1 MIKKILIWI
10 VIIILLISFSIYI
23 YLQTPIFWIQS
34 FSWERLERIKKSPN
48 FKNWKFENLEPVKPV
63 EIKWWFLKVLY
74 KFIFPEDDGS
84 IPDKEIPT
92 KKTDLKN
99 ISLKENVLVWFWHSS
114 YFLQIDGKKFLIDPV
129 FSNRASPVPWFNKPF
144 VGTNI
149 YKAEE
154 MPEIDFLIITHDHYD
169 HLDYETILKLKP
181 KIKKVFTPLWVWGH
195 FERWWYDMTIVSEKD
210 WWEEEIIWENSKITF
225 TTSRHFSW
233 RSFNRNNTL
242 WWSYVLEI
250 NWKKIFIGWDSGY
263 WKHFKEIWEKYWPF
277 DFAFLENWQYNE
289 SWPEHHSMPEQVVQE
304 AKELNT
310 KNMIPVHS
318 WKFRL
323 SNHKWYEPLEKISEL
338 SKTESYN
345 LLTPMIWEKVDL
357 DAKEF
362 KFEKWWKK
370 VK

>member
-1 MIKKILIWI
+1 
-10 VIIILLISFSIYI
+10 
-23 YLQTPIFWIQS
+23 
-34 FSWERLERIKKSPN
+34 
-48 FKNWKFENLEPVKPV
+48 
-63 EIKWWFLKVLY
+63 
-74 KFIFPEDDGS
+74 
-84 IPDKEIPT
+84 
-92 KKTDLKN
+92 
-99 ISLKENVLVWFWHSS
+99 
-114 YFLQIDGKKFLIDPV
+114 FLIDPV
-129 FSNRASPVPWFNKPF
+129 FSNRASPVPGFNKPF
-144 VGTNI
+144 AGTNI

-181 KIKKVFTPLWVWGH
+181 KIKKVFTPLGVGGH
-195 FERWWYDMTIVSEKD
+195 FERWGYDMAIVSEKD
-210 WWEEEIIWENSKITF
+210 WGEEEIIGENSKITF
-225 TTSRHFSW
+225 TTSRHFSG

-242 WWSYVLEI
+242 WGSYVLEI
-250 NWKKIFIGWDSGY
+250 NGKKIFIGGDSGY
-263 WKHFKEIWEKYWPF
+263 GKHFKEIGEKYGPF
-277 DFAFLENWQYNE
+277 DFAFLENGQYNE

-318 WKFRL
+318 GKFRL

-345 LLTPMIWEKVDL
+345 LLTPMIGEKVDL